1 MRLLWSVVDFVRT
14 VRRRMQ
20 HGELTRAPIRLVRL
34 EWRGETA
41 ECDWIVR
48 PPDRWDG
55 DLPRSVQEEHVS
67 LQALADAI
75 SMRELLFAEMPEVVT
90 AFLRA
95 FRETADGTREP
106 VIVGT
111 VTRGQEVSP
120 EIVSVAMRAKL
131 LGLQFWFEG
140 ETLESLQSEECE
152 MNV

>member
-1 MRLLWSVVDFVRT
+1 
-14 VRRRMQ
+14 MQ
-20 HGELTRAPIRLVRL
+20 FGELTRAPIRLLRL

-41 ECDWIVR
+41 ECDWIAR
-48 PPDRWDG
+48 PPDRWDV
-55 DLPRSVQEEHVS
+55 DLPRRVREEHVS
-67 LQALADAI
+67 QQALRDAI
-75 SMRELLFAEMPEVVT
+75 SVRELLFAEMPDVGT

-95 FRETADGTREP
+95 FREAADGTREL

-111 VTRGQEVSP
+111 VTRGQEVSR

-140 ETLESLQSEECE
+140 ESLESLQTEECE